1 MKYEAKKHWAVDFEI
16 VSDNSNLCCAQ
27 IEWCVR
33 RLYEA
38 VTANGNAGGVS
49 PLIGDHFFHTIKV
62 WADNNC
68 DWSLL
73 FQLVGD
79 MCAEGCRVEAYDPD
93 IKKNDALTNLSYE
106 LSRVNMF

>member
-49 PLIGDHFFHTIKV
+49 PEIGDQFFHTINV

-68 DWSLL
+68 DVGLL
-73 FQLVGD
+73 IQLISE
-79 MCAEGCRVEAYDPD
+79 MCREGCYVEVSDPD
-93 IKKNDALTNLSYE
+93 RAKFDRLGNLGWE
-106 LSRVNMF
+106 LRHVNMF